1 VCRKI
6 VLPARLAVVPTLLG
20 DVEEVSPADAGGP
33 AGELRAQI
41 PAIAT
46 GLNTERLGTPGGPVA
61 SAGDIPV
68 EVLAHSQECLAA
80 LPTCGA

>member
-1 VCRKI
+1 MPQDRS
-6 VLPARLAVVPTLLG
+6 PGPPRRRAHAARRCGGGEPG
-20 DVEEVSPADAGGP
+20 GRRGP
-33 AGELRAQI
+33 AGELRPQI